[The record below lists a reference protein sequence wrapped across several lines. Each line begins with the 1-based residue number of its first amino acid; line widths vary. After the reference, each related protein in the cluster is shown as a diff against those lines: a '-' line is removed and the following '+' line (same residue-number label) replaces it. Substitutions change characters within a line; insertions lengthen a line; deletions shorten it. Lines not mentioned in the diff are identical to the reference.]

1 MVSFLI
7 SLAVLIAGYFIYGR
21 YISNLFGPD
30 PNRQTP
36 CYTKGDGVDFL
47 PMPTWKVY
55 MIQFLNIA
63 GVGPIFGAI
72 MGAQFGTASYLWIV
86 LGTIFAGAT
95 HDYLSAMMSLR
106 QDGASL
112 PELIGKLLGSKT
124 RLVMSIFTILL
135 LILVGA
141 VFTSSPA
148 SILGAM
154 TRDWFTPENASMNL
168 YMWVIIIFSYY
179 IIATLCPVDKI
190 IGKIYPFFAFCLIF
204 MALGIVGYIIVMQP
218 ELKEWWDEGAFIN
231 REWMKEGNLAN
242 IFPMMF
248 VSIACGAISG
258 FHATQ
263 SPMMARC
270 MKNETM
276 GRRCFYGAMVTEG
289 IVALAWAAA
298 ATYFFGE
305 NGLYNAATG
314 KGYDGGTVASLIS
327 YNWLGVFGGILALL
341 GVAFAPIS
349 TGDTALR
356 SARLIISDFLHIDQ
370 KTVSK
375 RLWISLP
382 IFVVTAA
389 ILIWSMNDAN
399 GFGKLWRYFGWSNQ
413 ALSVFTLWAITVYLK
428 VSKKNYWVTLI
439 PAMFMTV
446 VTTSFILMLK
456 PGGFGLPYEISIGIG
471 IAIAIFFASMFFLKK
486 SKKAEISR
494 K

>member
-112 PELIGKLLGSKT
+112 PELIGKYLGSKT
-124 RLVMSIFTILL
+124 RLVMSVFTILL

-204 MALGIVGYIIVMQP
+204 MALGITGYIIVMQP

-231 REWMKEGNLAN
+231 HEWMKEGNLAN

-270 MKNETM
+270 MKNEAM

-305 NGLYNAATG
+305 NGLFNPATG

-370 KTVSK
+370 KTVGK

-382 IFVVTAA
+382 VFVVTAA

-428 VSKKNYWVTLI
+428 ASKKNYWVTLI

-446 VTTSFILMLK
+446 VTISFICMLE
-456 PGGFGLPYEISIGIG
+456 PGGFGLPYEISVGMG
-471 IAIAIFFASMFFLKK
+471 IAIAIFFASLFFIRKGKK
-486 SKKAEISR
+486 SDSF
-494 K
+494 